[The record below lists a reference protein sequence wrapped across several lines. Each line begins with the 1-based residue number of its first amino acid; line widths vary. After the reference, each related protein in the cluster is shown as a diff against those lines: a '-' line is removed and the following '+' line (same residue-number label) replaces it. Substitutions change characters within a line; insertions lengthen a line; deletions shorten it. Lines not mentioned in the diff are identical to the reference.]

1 MNMVWMIVLI
11 VVVAAGLAAAFT
23 LLGYAVIKKARK
35 NVFWI
40 DLLRHSPAVP
50 VLVMG
55 INISDTYIFI

>member
-23 LLGYAVIKKARK
+23 LLGYAVIKKPWK